1 MFELLAMLPLSATLP
16 DPSAGYWG
24 PPTSTIDFCEPN
36 HAVSHHVAEW
46 WNTLS
51 SIPIFLVGVS
61 GVWLCRAQQ
70 LGPEQTLCYTMLG
83 VMGLGTIAFHTTLM
97 RTGQVM
103 DEIPMLWGTL
113 AVIYCGYQ
121 HRGDRRRRR
130 GIGLVPT
137 SCRLACVGCGL
148 GLYALVATVGYFYAA
163 FLAFILMFASPVVVL
178 IFLATTTFL
187 TEEPAVGPAP
197 KRLLAAAAGTFAG
210 GVVLL
215 WSPSE
220 LLCHRLPIHMRA
232 ALPLH
237 AFWHLASA
245 AGSHLCLTAFAL
257 ARFDGEGAVAPWPS
271 RAFAGLPAIQRREL
285 DHARR
290 TARVAP
296 SNDYLD
302 TVHIEGGEE
311 ASSNGGP
318 MPIARAR
325 RPSYSRLAAPS
336 AVRPS
341 SRPRSRRT
349 THDLAHGRAWFEVT
363 VAVSSSSV
371 PSHRGNALPRKE

>member
-137 SCRLACVGCGL
+137 SRRLACVGCGL
-148 GLYALVATVGYFYAA
+148 GLYALVATVGYFYAG

-187 TEEPAVGPAP
+187 SEEPAIGPAP

-215 WSPSE
+215 WLPSE

-237 AFWHLASA
+237 AVWHLASA
-245 AGSHLCLTAFAL
+245 TGSHLCLTAFAL

-271 RAFAGLPAIQRREL
+271 RAFAGLPAINREL
-285 DHARR
+285 GHVRR

-311 ASSNGGP
+311 ANSNG
-318 MPIARAR
+318 AR
-325 RPSYSRLAAPS
+325 
-336 AVRPS
+336 
-341 SRPRSRRT
+341 
-349 THDLAHGRAWFEVT
+349 
-363 VAVSSSSV
+363 
-371 PSHRGNALPRKE
+371 LP